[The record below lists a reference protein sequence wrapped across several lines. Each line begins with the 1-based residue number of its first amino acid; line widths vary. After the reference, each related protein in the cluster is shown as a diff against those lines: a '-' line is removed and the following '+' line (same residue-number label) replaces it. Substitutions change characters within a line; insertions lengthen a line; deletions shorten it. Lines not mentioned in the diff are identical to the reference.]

1 MLHVVSSHDSR
12 CFSPFNFETMRLGP
26 SASEVHEHKLDALV
40 KSLSHIQSVLEDP
53 AMREVIGNLAPQLLD
68 LSKNHEMADAHAGKP
83 ASSNPGKRTSEMA
96 PPAAPPTK
104 SAKTM
109 DNKKK
114 MNGPNDEDPA
124 KTSPAPKPDPAKTS
138 PATKPD
144 EDPDKTSP
152 ASKPGSPTV
161 PDETSPGET
170 EINSSTHRAAHARL
184 VRRMEKLPV
193 AEFPNMSRL
202 WNGSRKE
209 TRYILNHVQF
219 FGSFLQDFEELR

>member
-1 MLHVVSSHDSR
+1 MLHVVTSHDSC
-12 CFSPFNFETMRLGP
+12 CFSPFDFETMRLGP

-68 LSKNHEMADAHAGKP
+68 LNKNHEMAEAHAGKP
-83 ASSNPGKRTSEMA
+83 ASSNPGKRTMA
-96 PPAAPPTK
+96 PPAAPSTK
-104 SAKTM
+104 SAKTKE
-109 DNKKK
+109 NKKE

-124 KTSPAPKPDPAKTS
+124 KTSPA
-138 PATKPD
+138 TKP
-144 EDPDKTSP
+144 
-152 ASKPGSPTV
+152 GPTV

-209 TRYILNHVQF
+209 TRYILNNVQYF
-219 FGSFLQDFEELR
+219 WIISPRL

>member
-1 MLHVVSSHDSR
+1 MLHVVTSHDSC
-12 CFSPFNFETMRLGP
+12 CFSPFDFETMRLGP
-26 SASEVHEHKLDALV
+26 SASEVREHKLDALV

-68 LSKNHEMADAHAGKP
+68 LNKNHEMAEAHAGKP
-83 ASSNPGKRTSEMA
+83 ASSNPGKRTMA
-96 PPAAPPTK
+96 PPAAPSTK
-104 SAKTM
+104 SAKTTE
-109 DNKKK
+109 NKKE

-124 KTSPAPKPDPAKTS
+124 KTSPATKPDEDPAKTPDEDPAKTSPDEDPAKTS
-138 PATKPD
+138 PATKP
-144 EDPDKTSP
+144 
-152 ASKPGSPTV
+152 GPT
-161 PDETSPGET
+161 DETSPGET

-209 TRYILNHVQF
+209 TRYILNQVQYF
-219 FGSFLQDFEELR
+219 WIISPRL